1 MDKYILMDTIKKLFV
16 RGKGVLAMDESHKT
30 LKKRFDE
37 INLEYSLKNR
47 LEYRDLLCCKPN
59 FLQ

>member
-30 LKKRFDE
+30 LKKRYTTLYTCSRVM
-37 INLEYSLKNR
+37 NLTS
-47 LEYRDLLCCKPN
+47 
-59 FLQ
+59 